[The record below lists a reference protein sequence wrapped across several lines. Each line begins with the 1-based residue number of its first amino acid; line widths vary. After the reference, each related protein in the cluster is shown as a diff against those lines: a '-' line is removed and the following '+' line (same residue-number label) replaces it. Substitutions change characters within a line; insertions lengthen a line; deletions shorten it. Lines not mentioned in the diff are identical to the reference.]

1 MRRCGWRCCS
11 LGLVDVDVHVV
22 TLGELQRQIAECDES
37 LCGTT
42 LTKAER
48 ALFTERRKQAYEAL
62 HPETRAGY
70 AGASGRWDASA
81 NLAPAFTADTAAR
94 TGQSERAVQRDAT
107 RGQRID
113 HTAPS

>member
-1 MRRCGWRCCS
+1 
-11 LGLVDVDVHVV
+11 VHVV
-22 TLGELQRQIAECDES
+22 TLGELQRQIAECDEN

-62 HPETRAGY
+62 HPETRHGVNQHSSSRQL
-70 AGASGRWDASA
+70 GDSSSR
-81 NLAPAFTADTAAR
+81 FTADTAAR

-113 HTAPS
+113 HTVPN